1 MNIHEKYMA
10 LAIRL
15 AKRAEALTSP
25 NPIVGA
31 VIVKK
36 GRIIGRGYHKKAGL
50 PHAEINA
57 LRQAG
62 NKARDALLYV
72 TLEPCDHFGRT
83 SPCTDAIINS
93 GIKKVYIAMKDPNPI
108 NNGSGIRKLNRH
120 GIETKTGILALDAQ
134 AINRPYVKFITSGM
148 PFITVKVAQSLDGKI
163 ATKSGD
169 SKWISA
175 GDSRRFVHQ
184 LRAKVDAVMV
194 GANTFRIDDPILLSK
209 TSRNR
214 QPVRIIVGVG
224 AKASSGARIFST
236 NTRKSLV
243 IMAAPQSG
251 FGEKVDLK
259 KLLKKLAEMNIIN
272 ILVEGGGELI
282 ASMVEEDLVDRFLV
296 FIAPKIIGGRDAK
309 TAVEGGGVE
318 KIKDALKLKNMSV
331 KRFREDILIEG
342 QVR

>member
-1 MNIHEKYMA
+1 MDIHEKYMA
-10 LAIRL
+10 LAIKS
-15 AKRAEALTSP
+15 AKRAEGLTSP

-31 VIVKK
+31 VIVSK
-36 GRIIGRGYHKKAGL
+36 GRIIGRGYHKRAGL

-62 NKARDALLYV
+62 NKARGAVLYL

-83 SPCTDAIINS
+83 GPCTDAIINS

-108 NNGSGIRKLNRH
+108 NNGNGIRKLNKH
-120 GIETKTGILALDAQ
+120 GIETKIGILALDAQ
-134 AINRPYVKFITSGM
+134 AINRPYVKFITSGL

-184 LRAKVDAVMV
+184 LRARADAVMI
-194 GANTFRIDDPILLSK
+194 GANTFRIDDPLLLSK
-209 TSRNR
+209 TSRGR
-214 QPVRIIVGVG
+214 QPVRIIVGG
-224 AKASSGARIFST
+224 RSKASLTARIFSD
-236 NTRKSLV
+236 TRESPV
-243 IMAAPQSG
+243 MIATPQAG
-251 FGEKVDLK
+251 GGKKVNLNR
-259 KLLKKLAEMNIIN
+259 LLKKLAKINIIN

-282 ASMVEEDLVDRFLV
+282 ASLVKENLVDRFLV
-296 FIAPKIIGGRDAK
+296 FIAPKIIGGRNAK
-309 TAVEGGGVE
+309 TAVEGSGIE
-318 KIKDALKLKNMSV
+318 KILDALKLKDVSV